1 MQAVRKNRLIH
12 YTKVSYSHNSVERGK
27 SRDHMSCCTINESKQ
42 KYIYKEPG
50 LVVKS

>member
-12 YTKVSYSHNSVERGK
+12 YTKVSYSHYSLERGK

-42 KYIYKEPG
+42 ECTYQEPG